1 MANLPTSK
9 LNNFAAI
16 VSGACDPYSWI
27 FPGDAML
34 IISQRTRPTAER
46 VELRLKD
53 PPSMGRSGRYVGS
66 SSPSADIRRMA
77 GPLEQCSTQMA
88 RFATKIARWLIVGA
102 AKSPDWPP

>member
-34 IISQRTRPTAER
+34 IISQWDCGTGRTHRHEIR
-46 VELRLKD
+46 VVFSEKSVRGVDFIAMSRQPFGIACIAQGTHK
-53 PPSMGRSGRYVGS
+53 PQHVGFW
-66 SSPSADIRRMA
+66 PIALFRR
-77 GPLEQCSTQMA
+77 
-88 RFATKIARWLIVGA
+88 A
-102 AKSPDWPP
+102 AAFSRDEG